1 MSVRFSRNSHNAVF
15 KFIALKDCYYFRM
28 ENNVYGPICADGW
41 TQDWSDEVC
50 VSMNYLGQVSNS
62 EFNTS
67 VQGSEYFV
75 LNSTL
80 TPNEISHVQE
90 ARSNFVDSCDA
101 AVNFECQ
108 SFGEILHLFTL
119 KVKVFEKIG
128 LAQKYMF
135 FCKNP

>member
-1 MSVRFSRNSHNAVF
+1 
-15 KFIALKDCYYFRM
+15 M

-67 VQGSEYFV
+67 AKSSEYFV

-90 ARSNFVDSCDA
+90 ARSSFVDSCDT
-101 AVNFECQ
+101 AVNFECK
-108 SFGEILHLFTL
+108 SFGEILHLFILEITYN
-119 KVKVFEKIG
+119 F
-128 LAQKYMF
+128 
-135 FCKNP
+135 

>member
-1 MSVRFSRNSHNAVF
+1 
-15 KFIALKDCYYFRM
+15 M

-67 VQGSEYFV
+67 AQVSEYFV

-90 ARSNFVDSCDA
+90 ARSNFVDSCDT
-101 AVNFECQ
+101 AVDFECQ
-108 SFGEILHLFTL
+108 SFGEILHLITL
-119 KVKVFEKIG
+119 EKIG
-128 LAQKYMF
+128 IAQKYMF
-135 FCKNP
+135 FFVRHP